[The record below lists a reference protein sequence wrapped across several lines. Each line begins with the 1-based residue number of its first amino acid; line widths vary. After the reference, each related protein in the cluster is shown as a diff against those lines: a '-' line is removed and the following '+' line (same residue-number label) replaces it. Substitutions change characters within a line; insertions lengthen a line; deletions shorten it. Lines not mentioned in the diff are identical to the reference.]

1 VIFVEVDYIWANTNA
16 IIEKRKWE
24 MENGNRFLVWELLWE
39 LFSLRVGCSPDR
51 DQGLSHEKTLRLP
64 RTCLGPKV

>member
-1 VIFVEVDYIWANTNA
+1 VIFVEVDCIWANMNA
-16 IIEKRKWE
+16 IIERKWK

-39 LFSLRVGCSPDR
+39 LFFLRVGCSLDR

-64 RTCLGPKV
+64 PTCLGPKV